1 MATLGSGQSPPQALS
16 GAICDLIFYHGEHR
30 EHGAGFARNPG

>member
-1 MATLGSGQSPPQALS
+1 MDTDEPSAAPQA
-16 GAICDLIFYHGEHR
+16 ATKDIFYHGEHG